1 MELRHLRYF
10 VAVAEE
16 RHFGRAARRLHIAQ
30 PPLSRQIQALEAELG
45 FPLLERSRRSVELT
59 AAGAVLLERARV
71 LFTEVER
78 AVQEARRASTGETG
92 RLSVAYLSSL
102 AYSGLTPLLRA
113 LRESLPS
120 VELTLRELSPAEQLS
135 ALKQGRVD
143 VGFVRGPVEDP
154 SLASEC
160 IRRERLLVALPAD
173 HPLAARRRIQLSALA
188 LEPFVSFPRSRAA
201 AFFDTLMAMCHAA
214 GFSPRIVQEAP
225 QLDAL
230 SLVAAGFGVAI
241 LPESIREVH
250 RPGIELR
257 PIVGS
262 PSVDLL
268 AAWRAND
275 TSPVLMT
282 FLEITRRVSAAALG

>member
-1 MELRHLRYF
+1 M
-10 VAVAEE
+10 
-16 RHFGRAARRLHIAQ
+16 AQ

-92 RLSVAYLSSL
+92 RIAVAYLSSL

-135 ALKQGRVD
+135 ALKQGRID

-154 SLASEC
+154 SIASEC
-160 IRRERLLVALPAD
+160 IRRERLMVAVPAD
-173 HPLAARRRIQLSALA
+173 HPLAARRRIQLAALA
-188 LEPFVSFPRSRAA
+188 PEPFVSFPRSRAA

-225 QLDAL
+225 QLDVL

-275 TSPVLMT
+275 TSPVLQT
-282 FLEITRRVSAAALG
+282 FLEITRRVSEAALS